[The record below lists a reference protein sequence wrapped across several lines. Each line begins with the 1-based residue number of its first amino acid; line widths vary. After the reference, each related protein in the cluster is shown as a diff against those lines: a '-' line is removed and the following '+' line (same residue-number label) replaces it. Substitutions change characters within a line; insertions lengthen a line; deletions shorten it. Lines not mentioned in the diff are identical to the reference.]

1 MVHQILALATLVFV
15 SLIVNAQNILP
26 ALSDHEQEMMEHLI
40 DHAIPPEKVA
50 DAIVDFLPDSDMRL
64 DVVSA
69 KDRLIPGRV
78 IKHEKGPSSL
88 PNIVHTANTLI
99 RPLEAGKPVKLFL
112 KQYPD
117 RKEYY
122 MIAVLPISYTYEG
135 QP

>member
-1 MVHQILALATLVFV
+1 MVRQILALAALVFV
-15 SLIVNAQNILP
+15 PLIVNAQNISIAP
-26 ALSDHEQEMMEHLI
+26 SEHEQEMEQLI
-40 DHAIPPEKVA
+40 DRAIPPEMVA

-69 KDRLIPGRV
+69 KDRLIPGHV

-88 PNIVHTANTLI
+88 PTIVHTANTII

-112 KQYPD
+112 KQYPE
-117 RKEYY
+117 RNEYY
-122 MIAVLPISYTYEG
+122 MIAVLPISYTYKG